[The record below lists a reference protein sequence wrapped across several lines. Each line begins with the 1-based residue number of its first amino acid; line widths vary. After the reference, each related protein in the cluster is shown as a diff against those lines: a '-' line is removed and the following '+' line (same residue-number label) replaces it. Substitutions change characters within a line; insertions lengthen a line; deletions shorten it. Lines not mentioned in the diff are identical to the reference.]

1 MKLTPF
7 RFSHS
12 TQSGVSLAAS
22 DGPVLV
28 QVFIPA
34 DLIDAYFNCA
44 RALERQALIMTNL
57 EIFGKISTAKYER
70 GDYTIRELPG
80 LVFAQIRL
88 SLFEV
93 AISDAWYCTGLARDE
108 QPFYKGSKRLIF

>member
-12 TQSGVSLAAS
+12 TQSGVRLAAS
-22 DGPVLV
+22 DDLVLV

-34 DLIDAYFNCA
+34 DVIDAHFNCA
-44 RALERQALIMTNL
+44 RVLEQQALVMTNL
-57 EIFGKISTAKYER
+57 EIFGKISTVKYER
-70 GDYTIRELPG
+70 GEYTICELPG
-80 LVFAQIRL
+80 LVFAQI
-88 SLFEV
+88 SLNLFDV

-108 QPFYKGSKRLIF
+108 QPVYKGFEHLIS